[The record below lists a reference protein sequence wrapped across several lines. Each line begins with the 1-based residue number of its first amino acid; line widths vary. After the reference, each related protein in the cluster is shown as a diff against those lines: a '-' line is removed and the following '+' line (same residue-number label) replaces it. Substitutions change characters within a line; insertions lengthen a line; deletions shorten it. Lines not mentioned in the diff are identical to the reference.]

1 MKNPDTTSII
11 IAGVGGQGNI
21 LASKILAE
29 CAKTM
34 KLNAIVGEVFGV
46 SQRGGSVTSQIRI
59 GSGALSPV
67 AVEHGSE
74 FICGLEP
81 MEALRAA
88 ALYVRS
94 DGVVITNLRPYPT
107 IKVNMGKERYPAI
120 GDILAALEKICE
132 RVIAMD
138 ATSLAEKAGG
148 AVFANMVLLGA
159 LSTVIPL
166 DLTVKGY
173 EDVISMVV
181 PRFTDKNLK
190 AFHLGRQQCLAY
202 KGEI

>member
-1 MKNPDTTSII
+1 MKHPDTTSII

-29 CAKTM
+29 CAK
-34 KLNAIVGEVFGV
+34 KLKLKAIVGEVFGV

-59 GSGALSPV
+59 GSDAVSPV

-88 ALYVRS
+88 ALYVRP
-94 DGVVITNLRPYPT
+94 DGVVLTNVRPYPT
-107 IKVNMGKERYPAI
+107 IRVNMGKDRYPAI
-120 GDILAALEKICE
+120 GDILAALEKICKH
-132 RVIAMD
+132 VIALD

-166 DLTVKGY
+166 KLDVKGY

-181 PRFTDKNLK
+181 PRFSDKNIK
-190 AFHLGRQQCLAY
+190 AFQLGRQHCLVH
-202 KGEI
+202 KS